1 MEIKTDAADVAG
13 QAQIAVPANLS
24 DIETLVEVVQL
35 AYRGGLAT
43 VDWKNENH
51 LVTGPRID
59 SAKMKALIEGDD
71 TYVLKIEH
79 EGKLA
84 GCVLIEVEGDA
95 CVIGMLSVHPE
106 MQNLKLGKRLVQD
119 AETFAKSE
127 IGSKEARMYVLS
139 QRAELLEWYQRL
151 GYEKNGERKEFPAEE
166 EGSKPVDKDTYLAV
180 ICKKL

>member
-1 MEIKTDAADVAG
+1 MESKTDAAKALKT
-13 QAQIAVPANLS
+13 ASLAHLS
-24 DIETLVEVVQL
+24 DIEALVEVVQL

-59 SAKMKALIEGDD
+59 GAKMKALIEGDD
-71 TYVLKIEH
+71 THVLKIEH

-84 GCVLIEVEGDA
+84 GCVLIEIEGDA

-119 AETFAKSE
+119 AEAFAKSE
-127 IGSKEARMYVLS
+127 IKSKEARMYVLS
-139 QRAELLEWYQRL
+139 QRAELLQWYQRL

-166 EGSKPVDKDTYLAV
+166 EASKPVDKDTYLAV
-180 ICKKL
+180 IFKKL

>member
-1 MEIKTDAADVAG
+1 MESKTVAAKSVRTAG
-13 QAQIAVPANLS
+13 PASLS
-24 DIETLVEVVQL
+24 DIEPLVEAVQL
-35 AYRGGLAT
+35 AYRGGMAT

-59 SAKMKALIEGDD
+59 SAKMQALIEGAD
-71 TYVLKIEH
+71 THVLKIEQD
-79 EGKLA
+79 GKLA
-84 GCVLIEVEGDA
+84 GCVLIEEEGDV

-119 AETFAKSE
+119 AEAYAKSE

-166 EGSKPVDKDTYLAV
+166 EGSKPVDKDTYLTV